1 MSPMVLT
8 FVFLGIAS
16 FLLLRSILR
25 ADIVALMLMLALGL
39 SGVLTPQEALSGF
52 SRSAVIVMLA
62 AFILAEGLRRSG
74 IAERMGRFIVRLFG
88 TSERG
93 LVFGVV
99 TAGAFTSLFMNN
111 VAAAS
116 LLLPSVSG
124 LGKKS
129 NISLSKLLIPLAY
142 GVSLGGMATLLT
154 TTNIVVSGLLH
165 DSDIPGFT
173 LLSFLPVGG
182 PLAIAGIL
190 YVALIGIRLLPDRS
204 PAQEMMESSQPNDLI
219 DSYHLDGRL
228 VRAKILPDGTLH
240 GRTLG
245 ESGLRET
252 YHLNVIALQRKKNVL
267 PIQVDTKLVGNDILF
282 FTAREDDLESDGLS
296 EMINIL
302 PSGEWQDDYLSLPD
316 LSLIEVVISHRS
328 HLATQTLRGLRFEQ
342 KFGAKVL
349 AIWRKGRPIR
359 TRLERQPLELG
370 DGLLLQG
377 TENTLRLLRTE
388 PGLLVLA
395 EPGPP
400 TTISKK
406 GWLTAFVMLVTLTLA
421 AIFPAQMTEIML
433 SGAIIMVLIGA
444 MSMDQA
450 YQAVDWRSLFLV
462 AGMLS
467 MGVAMTKTGGAALL
481 SDMILGTFGRL
492 GHYGIMGGL
501 VLLTVLLTQIINGP
515 ASATVIA
522 PIAIATAQKVGMD
535 PRAMAMTVAVASLI
549 NFSSPLGHAVN
560 VMVMGAGGYTFKDFA
575 RVGIP
580 LSILLL
586 ILLLVLLPYI
596 MPIG

>member
-1 MSPMVLT
+1 MILT
-8 FVFLGIAS
+8 LLFLGIAS
-16 FLLLRSILR
+16 ILLLRNIFR
-25 ADIVALMLMLALGL
+25 ADIVAMMLMLALGL

-88 TSERG
+88 MSERG

-99 TAGAFTSLFMNN
+99 TAAAFSSLFMNN

-116 LLLPSVSG
+116 LLLPSISG
-124 LGKKS
+124 LARKS
-129 NISLSKLLIPLAY
+129 KIPLSKLLIPLAY

-165 DSDIPGFT
+165 DANLPGFT
-173 LLSFLPVGG
+173 LISFAPVGG
-182 PLAIAGIL
+182 PLTITGIL
-190 YVALIGIRLLPDRS
+190 YMAFVGIRLLPERS
-204 PAQEMMESSQPNDLI
+204 PVHEIKDNGHPNELI
-219 DSYHLDGRL
+219 DSYLLDDRL
-228 VRAKILPDGTLH
+228 VRAKICADGSLN
-240 GRTLG
+240 GQTLG
-245 ESGLRET
+245 KSGLRER
-252 YHLNVIALQRKKNVL
+252 YHLNVIAMRRKKSVL
-267 PIQVDTKLVGNDILF
+267 PIQADTQLMADDILLL
-282 FTAREDDLESDGLS
+282 TARAEDLEAEGVSDILT
-296 EMINIL
+296 IL
-302 PSGEWQDDYLSLPD
+302 PSGEWQDDYLALPD
-316 LSLIEVVISHRS
+316 LKLIEVAIPPRS
-328 HLATQTLRGLRFEQ
+328 SLATQTLRGLRFEQ

-349 AIWRKGRPIR
+349 AIWRQGRSIR
-359 TRLERQPLELG
+359 TRLEKQPLELG

-377 TENTLRLLRTE
+377 TEQTLKLLRTE

-400 TTISKK
+400 ATISKR
-406 GWLTAFVMLVTLTLA
+406 GWLTAFIMLTTLTLA
-421 AIFPAQMTEIML
+421 AIFPPQMTEIML
-433 SGAIIMVLIGA
+433 SGAIVMVLIGSL
-444 MSMDQA
+444 SMDQA
-450 YQAVDWRSLFLV
+450 YGAVDWRSLFLV

-467 MGVAMTKTGGAALL
+467 MGVAMTKTGAAALL
-481 SDMILGTFGRL
+481 SNLVLNVFGSA
-492 GHYGIMGGL
+492 GHYGILGGL
-501 VLLTVLLTQIINGP
+501 VLLTVGLTQIINGP

-535 PRAMAMTVAVASLI
+535 PRSVALTIAVASSI

-560 VMVMGAGGYTFKDFA
+560 VMVMGAGGYTFKDYA

-586 ILLLVLLPYI
+586 IILMIALPLI
-596 MPIG
+596 LPIG